1 MKMQFRRWP
10 PERDRLH
17 SARRRSAILAGCVL
31 RMVLSLALL
40 ATVHAPPAYAQDDAI
55 AAKAHFSK
63 ASRLYEIGDYRQALD
78 EFKAAHLAKADPVFL
93 YNIAQCHRQL
103 GEREQAVTL
112 YRRFLASSPN
122 APNRSEVQR
131 RVAELEAELAAAR
144 PEQPPTDPLP
154 APIVRATNTPPVP
167 PSTWSPHPSVIAE
180 DGKSPGT
187 NVSVAEPAGS
197 GSALSTLRWVGVGAT
212 LALAGGA
219 IAAGVSASS
228 KYDDLKNSCGN
239 TYGGCSASQVDS
251 VKSRALLTN
260 VLWGLAGVA
269 AVTTGVLFYMTPH
282 ESGVQMAWRF

>member
-1 MKMQFRRWP
+1 MNMQSRRWTSK
-10 PERDRLH
+10 RDRLH
-17 SARRRSAILAGCVL
+17 PARERSVL
-31 RMVLSLALL
+31 LLLALF
-40 ATVHAPPAYAQDDAI
+40 ATVHVLPAYAQDDVV
-55 AAKAHFSK
+55 AAKAHFAK

-112 YRRFLASSPN
+112 YKRFLASSPN
-122 APNRSEVQR
+122 APNRSEVQK

-144 PEQPPTDPLP
+144 QEQPPPDPYP
-154 APIVRATNTPPVP
+154 APIAASTGSPPAKLP
-167 PSTWSPHPSVIAE
+167 TWSAQPNVIAA
-180 DGKSPGT
+180 GGPSPE
-187 NVSVAEPAGS
+187 NNASVTEPARS

-228 KYDDLKNSCGN
+228 KYDDLKDSCGN
-239 TYGGCSASQVDS
+239 TYDGCSAGQVDG
-251 VKSRALLTN
+251 VKSRALLAN